1 MNQKDH
7 QIEFVKNQT
16 TYTDKVL
23 GDLTDEMQKVHDL
36 EHLLRKKEQQI
47 EILRGDL
54 DETRQLRNAR
64 EEYIVELE
72 SKN

>member
-36 EHLLRKKEQQI
+36 EHLLRKKEQ
-47 EILRGDL
+47 
-54 DETRQLRNAR
+54 
-64 EEYIVELE
+64 
-72 SKN
+72 